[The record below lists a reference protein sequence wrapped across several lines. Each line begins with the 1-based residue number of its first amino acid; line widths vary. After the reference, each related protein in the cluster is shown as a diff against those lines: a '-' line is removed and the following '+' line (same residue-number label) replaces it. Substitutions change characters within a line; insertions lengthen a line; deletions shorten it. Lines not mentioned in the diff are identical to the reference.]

1 MLKQRICIVIAL
13 LLSTPCFAQIADS
26 ANAISPLLVGEK
38 MPQMVLMSSEKKAL
52 DIGKIFAQKPT
63 VLIVYRG
70 GWCPYCNLQL
80 ADLGKNEKAII
91 AAGYQIVAL
100 SPDNFTDLDTTKQK
114 DSIKYLLLSD
124 SAGLYIQKLGIAFK
138 TNLRTANYLK
148 SKGKNADIL
157 PVPSVFIV
165 DREGFIKYEY
175 INVNYKHRLS
185 AAALI
190 CLLNQD

>member
-13 LLSTPCFAQIADS
+13 MLSTPCFAQIADS

-124 SAGLYIQKLGIAFK
+124 SAGLYIQKLGIA
-138 TNLRTANYLK
+138 LK
-148 SKGKNADIL
+148 PIL
-157 PVPSVFIV
+157 
-165 DREGFIKYEY
+165 EQ
-175 INVNYKHRLS
+175 
-185 AAALI
+185 LI
-190 CLLNQD
+190 I